1 MPRVYQSGLA
11 ERPKSPDGLGSR
23 APKLLHRL
31 AGAGIDAAPGENFE
45 ERLNDYLHIQP
56 EAPVVDVP
64 DIEGEFLRSSEPLRP
79 LTWAQ
84 R

>member
-1 MPRVYQSGLA
+1 
-11 ERPKSPDGLGSR
+11 
-23 APKLLHRL
+23 
-31 AGAGIDAAPGENFE
+31 
-45 ERLNDYLHIQP
+45 
-56 EAPVVDVP
+56 VVDVP